1 MKDNF
6 DLYSWNKNRYLGKN
20 HLAKETTKKDF
31 DLYEWNKKRYLGE
44 LDINTTGGETDV
56 DNLNLDKGG
65 DDAKMGAELESDANV
80 VGEGLNDRISKIDI
94 GYTDQGRLY
103 SVKIEDA
110 SGKRLGKLGD
120 DDFNG
125 LLKMLNIKDEIPFR
139 MSFGDEDILDSIV
152 KQLQDQGI
160 DASWDDLMDVS

>member
-94 GYTDQGRLY
+94 GYTDQGRIY
-103 SVKIEDA
+103 RVKIEDA
-110 SGKRLGKLGD
+110 SGKRLGKLGH
-120 DDFNG
+120 DDFND
-125 LLKMLNIKDEIPFR
+125 LLKMLNIKDEIPFNI
-139 MSFGDEDILDSIV
+139 SFGDEDILDSIV